1 MPVLPYQQVR
11 QLIMFDALIKQVENH
26 ASLVGQRREG
36 VAFFRVAKD
45 LYRLRSVTYLCAN
58 IPVAS
63 PTKCYAHCIYSD
75 TCIKQ
80 FISKSFVGFDFA
92 NEGEIRPGTNSV
104 QPDHL
109 QYFSVGKGEAEKGP
123 ALAVSLRER
132 RGETA
137 VFGITAEMEPA
148 EWSEQKQMVAR
159 ECRILANYFHSHVLR
174 INGCDSEDDIL
185 LSAKELDCLKWTAAG
200 KTAWEASIILGI
212 TERTVRFYLNR
223 AREKLKCATTTQ
235 AVAKAV
241 GNQLIDL

>member
-1 MPVLPYQQVR
+1 
-11 QLIMFDALIKQVENH
+11 MFDALITQVENR
-26 ASLVGQRREG
+26 ASLLGQRMEG

-45 LYRLRSVTYLCAN
+45 LYRLASVTYFCAN
-58 IPVAS
+58 IPVLA
-63 PTKCYAHCIYSD
+63 PAKRFAHCVYSD
-75 TCIKQ
+75 TSIKQ
-80 FISKSFVGFDFA
+80 FISERSVGLDFV
-92 NEGEIRPGTNSV
+92 NEGEFRPSTSSA
-104 QPDHL
+104 QSDHS
-109 QYFSVGKGEAEKGP
+109 QYLSAGHCHINGEKGA

-137 VFGITAEMEPA
+137 VFGITTEMAPA
-148 EWSEQKQMVAR
+148 EWSEQKQGVAR

-212 TERTVRFYLNR
+212 TERTVRFHLNT
-223 AREKLKCATTTQ
+223 ARGKLKCATTTQ

-241 GNQLIDL
+241 SNQLIDL